1 MPLIQHAHTADAIRA
16 AEKSLI
22 DTASHPD
29 ELMISAARGVA
40 DVARAILGPGEK
52 RVLLLVGSGGNGG
65 DALYAGAE
73 LLIGRKYQVEALL
86 LGRDGKVHQPA
97 LDAFVAAGG
106 EVVDEWPSRSVDL
119 VIDGIL
125 GLGGSGGLSEE
136 VAEAIR
142 PALNSTVLAVDV
154 PSGIGADD
162 GVTPEHFLPADV
174 TVTFGG
180 LRYAHGLS
188 PHCGEVVMVEA
199 QTHTGKLS
207 EELIRNAGGHR
218 MVWVEPVPVRTPRE
232 WPANIVPLTSQD
244 VPDLEP
250 TADDDKY
257 SGGVVGVAAG
267 SDTYPGAAV
276 LCTLGAVRA
285 TNSMVRY
292 AGAQALEVVRAH
304 PEVIAT
310 ETIADA
316 GRVQAWVYGPGAG
329 TDSPEDLSGLLDTD
343 LAVLIDA
350 DGLTLLAKHPELRD
364 KVRARRPATILSPHS
379 GEFARLCE
387 ALELDLDL
395 DAEKL
400 NKVEATC
407 LLAGELQAGVLH
419 KGRATVVAYP
429 SGERVGATIVETGSS
444 WAATPGSG
452 DVLSGIIGAL
462 LAWVNG
468 RFENPGPDS
477 SDAFRIEYF
486 VLPDAVSLQAMA
498 AWLSAQTPDG
508 PAPTSASRIGEAI
521 PQAYARLRNRS

>member
-16 AEKSLI
+16 AEKTLI
-22 DTASHPD
+22 DAASHPD
-29 ELMISAARGVA
+29 ELMLSAARGVA
-40 DVARAILGPGEK
+40 DVARAMLGPGER

-65 DALYAGAE
+65 DALYAGAG
-73 LLIGRKYQVEALL
+73 LLTAGGIVVEALL

-106 EVVDEWPSRSVDL
+106 EVVDGWPSTSVDL

-136 VAEAIR
+136 VSEAIQ
-142 PALNSTVLAVDV
+142 PARNSTVLAVDV

-162 GVTPEHFLPADV
+162 GVTPERFLAADV

-199 QTHTGKLS
+199 QTHTGRLS
-207 EELIRNAGGHR
+207 EELIRNAGQHR
-218 MVWVEPVPVRTPRE
+218 LVWIEPVPVRTPRE
-232 WPANIVPLTSQD
+232 WPANIVGLTPQPL
-244 VPDLEP
+244 PGLEP
-250 TADDDKY
+250 GADDDKY
-257 SGGVVGVAAG
+257 SGGVVGIAAG

-310 ETIADA
+310 ESIADA

-329 TDSPEDLSGLLDTD
+329 TDSPDDLAGLLDTD
-343 LAVLIDA
+343 LPVLIDA
-350 DGLTLLAKHPELRD
+350 DGLTLLAKHPELRE
-364 KVRARRPATILSPHS
+364 KVRTRRPATVLSPHS

-387 ALELDLDL
+387 AMELDT
-395 DAEKL
+395 EGL

-429 SGERVGATIVETGSS
+429 SGEKVGATIVDTGSS

-462 LAWVNG
+462 LAWVSG
-468 RFENPGPDS
+468 RYDN
-477 SDAFRIEYF
+477 SDNSDESFRVEYLA
-486 VLPDAVSLQAMA
+486 LPDAVALQAMA

-508 PAPTSASRIGEAI
+508 PAPTSASRIGEAV
-521 PQAYARLRNRS
+521 PRAYARLRGRS